1 MGILFFH
8 MLEVGPLILDG
19 GQKSGK
25 FSRRA
30 PGKAM
35 LAYLWA
41 LLAFVA
47 FSARAEV
54 EFKHH
59 NNTEMAAV
67 LQQVHNRCPDIT
79 RLYTLSEPS
88 VNGIPLYVLEI
99 TDHPGKHELM
109 EPEMKYIANMH
120 GNEVLGRELLLHLAD
135 YLCGE
140 YLSGNE
146 EIKKMVDNTRIHL
159 MPSMNPDGW
168 RTSTDDGG
176 KDFLIGRT
184 NANNMDLNRDFP
196 DLDRIAYSN
205 EEEHQEYN
213 NHLMD
218 FVKHLDHKIQ
228 PETES
233 VMKMIM
239 ENPFVISANMH
250 GGDLVANYPYD
261 EARGINPTEYSAS
274 PDDETFKHVALTYS
288 KNHPRM
294 GDASTPGCDKKFNPF
309 AKQGGITNGAAWY
322 TVEGGMQDFNYL
334 SSNDFEITLE
344 LGCNKYPAASELQR
358 EWEDNKQSLLEFAW
372 QAHLGFKGLVKDADT
387 LQGIANALIHVRNI
401 TRIARSYRRSDD
413 INHDIR
419 SVHDGDYWRLLT
431 PGEYEVIAMADGY
444 EPLAKLIEV
453 SEHGHTVAPMLN
465 FELSRQDEEE
475 PESRFEPEPEPE
487 EEDEFDPVEF
497 AKRFADEGGF
507 DNYMDQ
513 YNELPLEANYNI
525 LRKMTQIRNIFC
537 KYYNLETIIQQ
548 RLA

>member
-1 MGILFFH
+1 MGFILFFH
-8 MLEVGPLILDG
+8 MLEVAPTILVG
-19 GQKSGK
+19 SQNFGK
-25 FSRRA
+25 LSHRA

-99 TDHPGKHELM
+99 TDNPGKHEIL

-135 YLCGE
+135 YLCEE
-140 YLSGNE
+140 YLAGNE
-146 EIKKMVDNTRIHL
+146 DIKKLVDETRIHL

-168 RTSTDDGG
+168 RTSTDHGG
-176 KDFLIGRT
+176 QDFLIGRT
-184 NANNMDLNRDFP
+184 NANNVDLNRDFP
-196 DLDRIAYSN
+196 DLDRIVYSS
-205 EEEHQEYN
+205 EDRESEYN
-213 NHLMD
+213 NHLMEY
-218 FVKHLDHKIQ
+218 VKHLDHKIQ

-261 EARGINPTEYSAS
+261 EARGINPTEYSTS
-274 PDDETFKHVALTYS
+274 PDDETFKHIALTYS

-294 GDASTPGCDKKFNPF
+294 GDPSTPGCDKQFNPF

-344 LGCNKYPAASELQR
+344 LGCDKYPAASVLQK
-358 EWEDNKQSLLEFAW
+358 EWEENKQSLLEFIW

-453 SEHGHTVAPMLN
+453 SEHGHSVAPLLD
-465 FELSRQDEEE
+465 FELKRVSDHEENKIEEE
-475 PESRFEPEPEPE
+475 EIPEDFAQRFE
-487 EEDEFDPVEF
+487 
-497 AKRFADEGGF
+497 DEGGF

-513 YNELPLEANYNI
+513 YGGELPLEDNRDLYD
-525 LRKMTQIRNIFC
+525 
-537 KYYNLETIIQQ
+537 Y
-548 RLA
+548 

>member
-1 MGILFFH
+1 
-8 MLEVGPLILDG
+8 MLEARAQYLARSHNLEKIG
-19 GQKSGK
+19 
-25 FSRRA
+25 A

-35 LAYLWA
+35 AFLAAFIA
-41 LLAFVA
+41 LVA
-47 FSARAEV
+47 CVNAEV

-99 TDHPGKHELM
+99 TDNPGKHELM

-120 GNEVLGRELLLHLAD
+120 GNEVLGRELLLHLAN
-135 YLCGE
+135 YLCEE
-140 YLSGNE
+140 YLNGNE
-146 EIKKMVDNTRIHL
+146 EIKTMVDNTRIHL

-168 RTSTDDGG
+168 RISTDNGG
-176 KDFLIGRT
+176 KDFLIGRN
-184 NANNMDLNRDFP
+184 NANNVDLNRDFP
-196 DLDRIAYSN
+196 DLDRIAYSK
-205 EEEHQEYN
+205 EEEHEEYN

-218 FVKHLDHKIQ
+218 YVKHLDHKIQ

-274 PDDETFKHVALTYS
+274 PDDETFRHIAMTYAN
-288 KNHPRM
+288 NHPKMSDR
-294 GDASTPGCDKKFNPF
+294 TRPGCDQPHNPF

-344 LGCNKYPAASELQR
+344 LGCDKYPPASALQQ
-358 EWEDNKQSLLEFAW
+358 EWEDNKKSLLEFIW
-372 QAHLGFKGLVKDADT
+372 LAHSGVKGVVKDFDT
-387 LQGIANALIHVRNI
+387 RKGIANALIHVKNI
-401 TRIARSYRRSDD
+401 TRVAKSFRRSDD
-413 INHDIR
+413 IDHDIT

-431 PGEYEVIAMADGY
+431 PGEYEIIAVADGY
-444 EPLAKLIEV
+444 QPLAKLVEV
-453 SEHGHTVAPMLN
+453 GENGHNSAPMVN
-465 FELSRQDEEE
+465 FELKKIDYDDEEQATYPIPDYLE
-475 PESRFEPEPEPE
+475 PPL
-487 EEDEFDPVEF
+487 
-497 AKRFADEGGF
+497 
-507 DNYMDQ
+507 
-513 YNELPLEANYNI
+513 NENTLQDLYS
-525 LRKMTQIRNIFC
+525 M
-537 KYYNLETIIQQ
+537 Y
-548 RLA
+548 

>member
-1 MGILFFH
+1 MGIQDSTSIGSIQSNKHINCFKCWVH
-8 MLEVGPLILDG
+8 MLNFQLKEKTEKNQETLATQETRKRGFVPTSGLMAVGKQVGVFLV
-19 GQKSGK
+19 
-25 FSRRA
+25 
-30 PGKAM
+30 
-35 LAYLWA
+35 
-41 LLAFVA
+41 LLSVLVNA
-47 FSARAEV
+47 SSAEV

-59 NNTEMAAV
+59 DNTEMAEV

-146 EIKKMVDNTRIHL
+146 EIKKMADNTRIHL

-261 EARGINPTEYSAS
+261 EARGINPTEYSTS
-274 PDDETFKHVALTYS
+274 PDDETFKHIALTYS

-294 GDASTPGCDKKFNPF
+294 GDPSTPGCDKQFNPF

-344 LGCNKYPAASELQR
+344 LGCDKYPDASLLQK
-358 EWEDNKQSLLEFAW
+358 EWEDNKQSL
-372 QAHLGFKGLVKDADT
+372 
-387 LQGIANALIHVRNI
+387 
-401 TRIARSYRRSDD
+401 S
-413 INHDIR
+413 
-419 SVHDGDYWRLLT
+419 
-431 PGEYEVIAMADGY
+431 
-444 EPLAKLIEV
+444 
-453 SEHGHTVAPMLN
+453 
-465 FELSRQDEEE
+465 
-475 PESRFEPEPEPE
+475 
-487 EEDEFDPVEF
+487 
-497 AKRFADEGGF
+497 
-507 DNYMDQ
+507 
-513 YNELPLEANYNI
+513 
-525 LRKMTQIRNIFC
+525 
-537 KYYNLETIIQQ
+537 
-548 RLA
+548 

>member
-1 MGILFFH
+1 
-8 MLEVGPLILDG
+8 MLEAVPNFLARAQNLGNIW
-19 GQKSGK
+19 
-25 FSRRA
+25 A
-30 PGKAM
+30 PGKAIM
-35 LAYLWA
+35 AFLWA
-41 LLAFVA
+41 FGAFLACV
-47 FSARAEV
+47 SAEV

-168 RTSTDDGG
+168 RISTDNGG
-176 KDFLIGRT
+176 KDFLIGRN

-261 EARGINPTEYSAS
+261 EARGFNPTEYSPS
-274 PDDETFKHVALTYS
+274 PDDETFRQIALTYS
-288 KNHPRM
+288 KNHPKMSDPTR
-294 GDASTPGCDKKFNPF
+294 PGCDQPQNQF

-344 LGCNKYPAASELQR
+344 LGCDKYPPASALSQ
-358 EWEDNKQSLLEFAW
+358 EWEDNKKSLLEFIW
-372 QAHLGFKGLVKDADT
+372 LAHSGVKGVVKDFDT
-387 LQGIANALIHVRNI
+387 RKGIANAIIHVKNI
-401 TRIARSYRRSDD
+401 TRVAKSFRRSDD
-413 INHDIR
+413 VNHDIT

-431 PGEYEVIAMADGY
+431 PGEYEIIAVADGY
-444 EPLAKLIEV
+444 EPVAKLVEV
-453 SEHGHTVAPMLN
+453 TDNGHDTAPVVN
-465 FELSRQDEEE
+465 FELRKIEIEENINPELMNNMDYPSNSDYLEPLVDENTLQNLY
-475 PESRFEPEPEPE
+475 
-487 EEDEFDPVEF
+487 DPM
-497 AKRFADEGGF
+497 
-507 DNYMDQ
+507 Y
-513 YNELPLEANYNI
+513 
-525 LRKMTQIRNIFC
+525 
-537 KYYNLETIIQQ
+537 
-548 RLA
+548 